1 MNKQHLKVMK
11 MFKLNRNLTIM
22 GLTNYN
28 KYLKTTTTQRRIL
41 YNRTHTNNGKKSTT
55 NKNKL
60 KDRQSNNNKTKLNL
74 KFINNRL
81 TKKFIKTTQI
91 MKCGK
96 MITTWIHI
104 LQRPTLM
111 KLIVIKITAGKV
123 KSNIMTVDRKILME
137 LKWRKWTLITVRKI
151 IKSKH
156 IPLKINKIYLQIIK
170 KINSCFSPFKWK
182 TKNPVI
188 GAIKMIKTNN
198 QLFLPMLEPEL
209 PIGIQTLQI

>member
-28 KYLKTTTTQRRIL
+28 KYLKTTTTQHRIL
-41 YNRTHTNNGKKSTT
+41 YNRTLTNNGKKSTT

-96 MITTWIHI
+96 MITT
-104 LQRPTLM
+104 
-111 KLIVIKITAGKV
+111 
-123 KSNIMTVDRKILME
+123 
-137 LKWRKWTLITVRKI
+137 
-151 IKSKH
+151 
-156 IPLKINKIYLQIIK
+156 
-170 KINSCFSPFKWK
+170 
-182 TKNPVI
+182 
-188 GAIKMIKTNN
+188 
-198 QLFLPMLEPEL
+198 
-209 PIGIQTLQI
+209 